1 MAKRCTE
8 CKVEMTRKFI
18 MGFTNIFVGLIYLFF
33 CVVTI
38 LIFIRAGFVGM
49 VVIFALQIAGY
60 HLLGKRI
67 KYYYR
72 CNKCDL
78 VDN

>member
-1 MAKRCTE
+1 MD
-8 CKVEMTRKFI
+8 
-18 MGFTNIFVGLIYLFF
+18 FTNIF
-33 CVVTI
+33 VVTI